1 MERKVARL
9 NYPRGKTAPPVSGS
23 DLIRRDALLA
33 QLLLDAQSKDLVLA
47 VAPAGYGKTVLLTS
61 LYEAL
66 VASRVGAFWYNCD
79 RTDVVPR
86 KLAAFLLKVS
96 SAEGGL
102 ADDDSLG
109 LEASAALSASLVT
122 AGLDRRKADVTII
135 IENYHLA
142 QSQEADALIEAL
154 LATESPYLHLVIS
167 SRVKPGF
174 ATRKL
179 MLAGRVAE
187 LRVRDLAFN
196 KSELGALARTVM
208 PDGAGV
214 DLGGVL
220 ERTEGW
226 PVAIRLFLLALK
238 EGADTKRL
246 LEEISSRDADVAEYL
261 SEEVLRGQPGEV
273 QDFLIATCFLEQFN
287 LALCE
292 AVVPHADAGQLIEQV
307 QRNNLFIV
315 RLESDSGWFRYH
327 PIFRQYLL
335 TQFGRLSRQ
344 EQAEMRSAAGRW
356 YEANEQLAEAIDMA
370 LLSGDA
376 GRARSLMAQ
385 LAPELVSVRG
395 DLATFLQLLSRFPKG
410 MIEDD
415 STLLYWQ
422 AWAMFFARRY
432 RQAATLV
439 ASLHRNAQIG
449 GGGEFDAGLQNQIGL
464 LDTLSATFM
473 DDMVTARRA
482 ASDWLSINP
491 GADPFDRATVA
502 CSLVLSSLAF
512 LDISGARRAFE
523 LAQHAIP
530 DSDSAYGTAWVC
542 GIGMTMDL
550 VAGEPRQALARLES
564 LGVGWSE
571 TPKTPSNISSTLAL
585 LAAAAHYHLGEID
598 SAEVLVNAN
607 LHMLAEHGVSETAA
621 YGLAACLRVTAFRAG
636 ASDALTLARKMEA
649 SLAKAYA
656 PRLAFNLRY
665 ERVLLLFRAGRS
677 EEAIEEASGIIEV
690 QPLGERRPEEGDAN
704 LPSVRELRQ
713 IVSARVAIADQAWNE
728 ALRILTGLINAA
740 RHSGRNLRLVQALI
754 LKAAVHY
761 NQGDSV
767 KAVRAFLDA
776 VSIACDRGLNQIFV
790 DDAQL
795 CRPLVAAAIAGFE
808 QGPITQIRELD
819 FLHGLQER
827 LGLEG
832 QISRPEDELHAPLE
846 PLTAREKLMVEL
858 LLAGL
863 RNREIAGRLS
873 MSEATVKWH
882 LYNLYSKLGVN
893 NRTAAIHRARS
904 LGIVAN

>member
-1 MERKVARL
+1 MERRVASL
-9 NYPRGKTAPPVSGS
+9 NYPRGKTAPPVSGG
-23 DLIRRDALLA
+23 DLIRRDALVD
-33 QLLLDAQSKDLVLA
+33 QLIKDAQSKDLVLA

-66 VASRVGAFWYNCD
+66 GAASGGAFWYNCD

-86 KLAAFLLKVS
+86 KLAAYLLDVS

-102 ADDDSLG
+102 AADDSLG
-109 LEASAALSASLVT
+109 LEASAALSASLIA
-122 AGLDRRKADVTII
+122 AGLERRKADVTVI

-142 QSQEADALIEAL
+142 QSQETDALIEAL

-187 LRVRDLAFN
+187 LRVRDLAFT
-196 KSELGALARTVM
+196 KSELGAMARTVM
-208 PDGAGV
+208 PDGGGA
-214 DLGGVL
+214 DLAGVL

-226 PVAIRLFLLALK
+226 PVAIRLFLLALR

-261 SEEVLRGQPGEV
+261 SEEVLRGQPREL
-273 QDFLIATCFLEQFN
+273 QDFLVATCFLEQFN

-292 AVVPHADAGQLIEQV
+292 AVAPHADAAQMIEQV

-335 TQFGRLSRQ
+335 TQFDRLPRQ

-356 YEANEQLAEAIDMA
+356 YEANDQLAEAIDMA

-376 GRARSLMAQ
+376 GRARSLLAR

-432 RQAATLV
+432 RQAASLV

-449 GGGEFDAGLQNQIGL
+449 SGGEIDAGLQNQIGL

-473 DDMVTARRA
+473 DDMLSARRA
-482 ASDWLSINP
+482 ASDWLSSNP
-491 GADPFDRATVA
+491 SADPFDRATVS

-512 LDISGARRAFE
+512 LDVPAARRAFD
-523 LAQHAIP
+523 LAQRAIA
-530 DSDSAYGTAWVC
+530 DSDSAYGNAWVC

-550 VAGEPRQALARLES
+550 VVGEPRQALARLEA
-564 LGVGWSE
+564 LGAGWSE
-571 TPKTPSNISSTLAL
+571 TPKAPSNISSTLAL

-598 SAEVLVNAN
+598 SAEALVNEN

-621 YGLAACLRVTAFRAG
+621 FGLAACLRVTAQRAG

-649 SLAKAYA
+649 GLAKAYA
-656 PRLAFNLRY
+656 PRLAFTLRY

-677 EEAIEEASGIIEV
+677 EEAIEEASGITEV
-690 QPLGERRPEEGDAN
+690 QPLGERRPDEGDPD
-704 LPSVRELRQ
+704 LPSVKELRQ

-728 ALRILTGLINAA
+728 ALRILTGLISAA
-740 RHSGRNLRLVQALI
+740 RHGGRNLRLVQALI

-776 VSIACDRGLNQIFV
+776 VSVARDRGLNQIFL

-795 CRPLVAAAIAGFE
+795 CRPLVAAALAGFE
-808 QGPITQIRELD
+808 QGPAGQIKELD
-819 FLHGLQER
+819 FLQGLQER

-832 QISRPEDELHAPLE
+832 QIARPDDDLHAPLE

-904 LGIVAN
+904 LGLAAN